1 MRQGQ
6 PMDSARIRRLAGL
19 IGLAGALLFF
29 AGDMLFYGHLGP
41 GNRFASGMLATIQRA
56 SVERLFAGGLI
67 GPIAACM
74 CIVGFWHVYLNVRP
88 QSQTLGRLMLAA
100 FCVLMVAG
108 SAVHTL
114 WTAKG
119 LALKYCFGQQLACAN
134 VLDSTKAYWT
144 LAYNL
149 GAVPGYLG
157 AVLLAYLVILKKT
170 WYPRWTVVANPAVL
184 ILLSPLATAAP
195 APVGAILV
203 GGSANLSISA
213 FFLVSVLTTWAQ
225 ANERAGN

>member
-1 MRQGQ
+1 
-6 PMDSARIRRLAGL
+6 MDSARVRRLAGL
-19 IGLAGALLFF
+19 IGLGGALLFF
-29 AGDMLFYGHLGP
+29 VGDMLFYGHLGP
-41 GNRFASGMLATIQRA
+41 GNRFASGMLTTVQHA

-74 CIVGFWHVYLNVRP
+74 CIVGFWHVYLNVQP
-88 QSQTLGRLMLAA
+88 QSQTLGRLMFAA

-119 LALKYCFGQQLACAN
+119 LALKYCFDQQLACAN
-134 VLDSTKAYWT
+134 LLDATRAYWT

-157 AVLLAYLVILKKT
+157 AVLLAYLVILNKT
-170 WYPRWTVVANPAVL
+170 WYPRWTVMANPAVL
-184 ILLSPLATAAP
+184 VLLSPLAKAAP
-195 APVGAILV
+195 APIGAILV
-203 GGSANLSISA
+203 GGSANLSVAA
-213 FFLVSVLTTWAQ
+213 FFLVSVLTTCAPATERVGNNQ
-225 ANERAGN
+225 A